1 MQLTCNTPPLEP
13 HETHLELNSAEF
25 CNPVWYNLHTRQEGD
40 PPPVGYM
47 GMWQTDDHLPISRV
61 CERLIIDFAHEWSTN
76 PEWNSERSQ
85 RIQREGDIDRQHQ
98 LWIFN
103 RSHPETH
110 HFLKD
115 GPTFKY
121 DFFAVDAVWRRQQ
134 GIQNIAQSPLLERPL
149 QGLLMTAQI
158 CSKPWRMKMLKGL
171 FRSGQHNHLQVT
183 TLQQTRFE
191 DKDPKFVDWCIA
203 HSKPLDGVKRW
214 QDDREGYGRGWP
226 CDHTLYERTR
236 YSVVFETYG
245 CGGVFMGASHIDN
258 FPTEK
263 TYRPILMGHP
273 FILIAEPGLHRHL
286 ESLGFELYHKPIET
300 PKQLAETVARWQ
312 GLGKKDWKRFALR
325 AEHNQ
330 RVLDEFGNRELG
342 KLQRKLEEWTHI

>member
-1 MQLTCNTPPLEP
+1 MHITCNTQPLAP
-13 HETHLELNSAEF
+13 HETHRELNSLEF
-25 CNPVWYNLHTRQEGD
+25 CNPTWYNLHTGQGGT

-47 GMWQTDDHLPISRV
+47 GMWQTDDHLPISRT
-61 CERLIIDFAHEWSTN
+61 CSRLIIDYAHEWSTN
-76 PEWNSERSQ
+76 PEWNTARSEKIKLES
-85 RIQREGDIDRQHQ
+85 GIDRGDQ
-98 LWIFN
+98 LWILN

-121 DFFAVDAVWRRQQ
+121 DFFAVDAVWRKQQ
-134 GIQNIAQSPLLERPL
+134 GIQRIAQRPLLERPL

-158 CSKPWRMKMLKGL
+158 QSKPWRKTMLRTLFHSGL
-171 FRSGQHNHLQVT
+171 HNHLQLT
-183 TLQQTRFE
+183 TLQQTRFK
-191 DKDPKFVDWCIA
+191 DKDPKFVEWCIA
-203 HSKPLDGVKRW
+203 HSKPLDGVKQW
-214 QDDREGYGRGWP
+214 QDHKEGYGRGWP

-236 YSVVFETYG
+236 YSIVFETYG
-245 CGGVFMGASHIDN
+245 CGGEFLGAKHINN

-273 FILIAEPGLHRHL
+273 FILVAEPGLHSHL
-286 ESLGFELYHKPIET
+286 ESLGFKMYHKPIQS
-300 PKQLAETVARWQ
+300 PKHLIHTVAEWQ
-312 GLGKKDWKRFALR
+312 GMSRHGWKRFALR

-330 RVLDEFGNRELG
+330 RVLDEFGTRELG